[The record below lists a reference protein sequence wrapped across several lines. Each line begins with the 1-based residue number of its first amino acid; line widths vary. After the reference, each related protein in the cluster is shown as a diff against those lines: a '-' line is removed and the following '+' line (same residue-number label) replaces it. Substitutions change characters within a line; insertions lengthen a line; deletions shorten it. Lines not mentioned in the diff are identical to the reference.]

1 MRTTKYRIRHT
12 LSFELI
18 GLLIF
23 APLASLVFGF
33 DLQLMGVIAVVG
45 SIIATVWNF
54 VYNLWFDHAMVK
66 LRGNVHKTL
75 MIRVGHALLFEGG
88 LLILFMPMIA
98 WYLGISLW
106 EAFIMDIAMATFYV
120 LYAFVF
126 NWVYDKVFPIPEAAV
141 TNIITNIS
149 TTISANGNGNAH
161 PQAKTVRK

>member
-1 MRTTKYRIRHT
+1 
-12 LSFELI
+12 
-18 GLLIF
+18 
-23 APLASLVFGF
+23 
-33 DLQLMGVIAVVG
+33 
-45 SIIATVWNF
+45 
-54 VYNLWFDHAMVK
+54 MVK

-126 NWVYDKVFPIPEAAV
+126 NWIYDKVFPIPEAAV

-149 TTISANGNGNAH
+149 TTISANGNSNAH

>member
-1 MRTTKYRIRHT
+1 MRTTKDRIRHT
-12 LSFELI
+12 LCFEII

-33 DLQLMGVIAVVG
+33 ELQLMGVIAIVG

-66 LRGNVHKTL
+66 FRGSVHKTL
-75 MIRVGHALLFEGG
+75 IIRICHALLFEGG
-88 LLILFMPMIA
+88 LLLLFMPMIA

-120 LYAFVF
+120 VYAFVY
-126 NWVYDKVFPIPEAAV
+126 NWAYDKIFPIPE
-141 TNIITNIS
+141 TGFSNNS
-149 TTISANGNGNAH
+149 TPATTEAEILS
-161 PQAKTVRK
+161 K